1 MNPADPATKRFLA
14 LLLAPL
20 FLLLKSK
27 LGIEVPETVQDLLLV
42 SIITY
47 VGGSHWKAAA
57 VEKAK
62 ASATVAAG
70 GVVTVE
76 DAAKVLAPAP
86 APEVKP

>member
-14 LLLAPL
+14 ILLAPL
-20 FLLLKSK
+20 FLLIKSK
-27 LGIEVPETVQDLLLV
+27 LGLDVPESVQDLLIV

-62 ASATVAAG
+62 VASTAAAS
-70 GVVTVE
+70 GVVTVQ
-76 DAAKVLAPAP
+76 DAAAVLAPAP
-86 APEVKP
+86 TPEVKP

>member
-1 MNPADPATKRFLA
+1 MTVDPGTKRFLA
-14 LLLAPL
+14 ILLAPI

-27 LGIEVPETVQDLLLV
+27 LGIEVPESVQDLLIV

-62 ASATVAAG
+62 VAGEVAASK
-70 GVVTVE
+70 VE
-76 DAAKVLAPAP
+76 PGPAADAIVDAVAKKESP
-86 APEVKP
+86 